1 MEYEVRITLQAQAH
15 LREIR
20 DYIAQKLLA
29 PEAAKS
35 TVQRLGTVMASL
47 SQMPK
52 RVPLVEEEPWRS
64 EGVRVK
70 AIRNFLIYFWVN
82 EAEKTVQII
91 AVIYA
96 RRDQTT
102 LRGVEDAPGERIT
115 VAQDLACGQPAPAF
129 RHRNICLGVFDADE
143 ALQDFA
149 ERSALVNMHCVWHV
163 FPHRPSWIFSIGAFP
178 HFSNNAHGFI
188 KEAGAAAVQPRALSG
203 DAEILANRGY
213 RT

>member
-15 LREIR
+15 LHEIR

-29 PEAAKS
+29 PEAAKN

-64 EGVRVK
+64 EGVRVR
-70 AIRNFLIYFWVN
+70 AVRNFLIYFWVN

-96 RRDQTT
+96 KRDQANAGDDEDTDVFERFLYLSHPPSPPLA
-102 LRGVEDAPGERIT
+102 LRFACARVSCASCC
-115 VAQDLACGQPAPAF
+115 AALAHSGF
-129 RHRNICLGVFDADE
+129 
-143 ALQDFA
+143 ALLI
-149 ERSALVNMHCVWHV
+149 RL
-163 FPHRPSWIFSIGAFP
+163 PPSQWM
-178 HFSNNAHGFI
+178 
-188 KEAGAAAVQPRALSG
+188 LSG
-203 DAEILANRGY
+203 RD
-213 RT
+213 TSF

>member
-52 RVPLVEEEPWRS
+52 RVPLIEEEPWHS
-64 EGVRVK
+64 EGVRVR
-70 AIRNFLIYFWVN
+70 AVRNFLIYFWVN
-82 EAEKTVQII
+82 EAKKTVQII

-96 RRDQTT
+96 RRDQTSV
-102 LRGVEDAPGERIT
+102 LS
-115 VAQDLACGQPAPAF
+115 QLDLQ
-129 RHRNICLGVFDADE
+129 
-143 ALQDFA
+143 
-149 ERSALVNMHCVWHV
+149 
-163 FPHRPSWIFSIGAFP
+163 
-178 HFSNNAHGFI
+178 
-188 KEAGAAAVQPRALSG
+188 
-203 DAEILANRGY
+203 
-213 RT
+213 

>member
-29 PEAAKS
+29 PEAAKN

-52 RVPLVEEEPWRS
+52 RVPLIEEEPWRS
-64 EGVRVK
+64 EGVRVR
-70 AIRNFLIYFWVN
+70 AVRNFLIYFWVN

-96 RRDQTT
+96 RRDQTRS
-102 LRGVEDAPGERIT
+102 LFPGSNKLT
-115 VAQDLACGQPAPAF
+115 TK
-129 RHRNICLGVFDADE
+129 RNKPPM
-143 ALQDFA
+143 
-149 ERSALVNMHCVWHV
+149 R
-163 FPHRPSWIFSIGAFP
+163 FS
-178 HFSNNAHGFI
+178 
-188 KEAGAAAVQPRALSG
+188 LSG
-203 DAEILANRGY
+203 WRSFRIA
-213 RT
+213 

>member
-52 RVPLVEEEPWRS
+52 RVSLVEEEPWRS
-64 EGVRVK
+64 EGVRVRAVK
-70 AIRNFLIYFWVN
+70 NFLIYFWVN

-96 RRDQTT
+96 RRDQTSV
-102 LRGVEDAPGERIT
+102 LS
-115 VAQDLACGQPAPAF
+115 QLDLQ
-129 RHRNICLGVFDADE
+129 
-143 ALQDFA
+143 
-149 ERSALVNMHCVWHV
+149 
-163 FPHRPSWIFSIGAFP
+163 
-178 HFSNNAHGFI
+178 
-188 KEAGAAAVQPRALSG
+188 
-203 DAEILANRGY
+203 
-213 RT
+213 

>member
-64 EGVRVK
+64 EDVRVK

-82 EAEKTVQII
+82 EAEKTVQVI

-96 RRDQTT
+96 RRDQTSV
-102 LRGVEDAPGERIT
+102 LS
-115 VAQDLACGQPAPAF
+115 QLDLQ
-129 RHRNICLGVFDADE
+129 
-143 ALQDFA
+143 
-149 ERSALVNMHCVWHV
+149 
-163 FPHRPSWIFSIGAFP
+163 
-178 HFSNNAHGFI
+178 
-188 KEAGAAAVQPRALSG
+188 
-203 DAEILANRGY
+203 
-213 RT
+213 

>member
-29 PEAAKS
+29 PEAAKN

-52 RVPLVEEEPWRS
+52 RVSLVEEEPWRS
-64 EGVRVK
+64 EGVRVRAVK
-70 AIRNFLIYFWVN
+70 NFLIYFWVN

-96 RRDQTT
+96 RRDQTSV
-102 LRGVEDAPGERIT
+102 LS
-115 VAQDLACGQPAPAF
+115 QLDLQ
-129 RHRNICLGVFDADE
+129 
-143 ALQDFA
+143 
-149 ERSALVNMHCVWHV
+149 
-163 FPHRPSWIFSIGAFP
+163 
-178 HFSNNAHGFI
+178 
-188 KEAGAAAVQPRALSG
+188 
-203 DAEILANRGY
+203 
-213 RT
+213 

>member
-64 EGVRVK
+64 EGVRVR
-70 AIRNFLIYFWVN
+70 AVRNFLIPRLP
-82 EAEKTVQII
+82 ATP
-91 AVIYA
+91 A
-96 RRDQTT
+96 R
-102 LRGVEDAPGERIT
+102 APRWRKSPQRENGI
-115 VAQDLACGQPAPAF
+115 
-129 RHRNICLGVFDADE
+129 H
-143 ALQDFA
+143 
-149 ERSALVNMHCVWHV
+149 
-163 FPHRPSWIFSIGAFP
+163 PSG
-178 HFSNNAHGFI
+178 
-188 KEAGAAAVQPRALSG
+188 
-203 DAEILANRGY
+203 
-213 RT
+213 

>member
-52 RVPLVEEEPWRS
+52 RVPWVEEEPWRS

-82 EAEKTVQII
+82 EAEKTVQVI

-96 RRDQTT
+96 RRDQTSV
-102 LRGVEDAPGERIT
+102 LS
-115 VAQDLACGQPAPAF
+115 QLDLQ
-129 RHRNICLGVFDADE
+129 
-143 ALQDFA
+143 
-149 ERSALVNMHCVWHV
+149 
-163 FPHRPSWIFSIGAFP
+163 
-178 HFSNNAHGFI
+178 
-188 KEAGAAAVQPRALSG
+188 
-203 DAEILANRGY
+203 
-213 RT
+213 

>member
-64 EGVRVK
+64 EGVRVR
-70 AIRNFLIYFWVN
+70 AVRNFLIYFWVN
-82 EAEKTVQII
+82 EAEKT
-91 AVIYA
+91 A
-96 RRDQTT
+96 
-102 LRGVEDAPGERIT
+102 
-115 VAQDLACGQPAPAF
+115 
-129 RHRNICLGVFDADE
+129 
-143 ALQDFA
+143 
-149 ERSALVNMHCVWHV
+149 
-163 FPHRPSWIFSIGAFP
+163 WI
-178 HFSNNAHGFI
+178 
-188 KEAGAAAVQPRALSG
+188 
-203 DAEILANRGY
+203 DAENKIVSFHAIDNGEMIMKTENLFWEFLFGLTSSGY
-213 RT
+213 RVM

>member
-52 RVPLVEEEPWRS
+52 RVPLIEEEPWRT
-64 EGVRVK
+64 EVVRVRAVK
-70 AIRNFLIYFWVN
+70 NFLIYFWVN

-96 RRDQTT
+96 RRDQTSV
-102 LRGVEDAPGERIT
+102 LS
-115 VAQDLACGQPAPAF
+115 QLDLQ
-129 RHRNICLGVFDADE
+129 
-143 ALQDFA
+143 
-149 ERSALVNMHCVWHV
+149 
-163 FPHRPSWIFSIGAFP
+163 
-178 HFSNNAHGFI
+178 
-188 KEAGAAAVQPRALSG
+188 
-203 DAEILANRGY
+203 
-213 RT
+213 

>member
-64 EGVRVK
+64 ESVRVK

-96 RRDQTT
+96 KRDQTSV
-102 LRGVEDAPGERIT
+102 LS
-115 VAQDLACGQPAPAF
+115 QLDLQ
-129 RHRNICLGVFDADE
+129 
-143 ALQDFA
+143 
-149 ERSALVNMHCVWHV
+149 
-163 FPHRPSWIFSIGAFP
+163 
-178 HFSNNAHGFI
+178 
-188 KEAGAAAVQPRALSG
+188 
-203 DAEILANRGY
+203 
-213 RT
+213 

>member
-1 MEYEVRITLQAQAH
+1 MEYEVRITLQAQTH

-52 RVPLVEEEPWRS
+52 RVPLVEEEHWRS

-82 EAEKTVQII
+82 EAEKTVQVI

-96 RRDQTT
+96 RRDQTSV
-102 LRGVEDAPGERIT
+102 LS
-115 VAQDLACGQPAPAF
+115 QLDLQ
-129 RHRNICLGVFDADE
+129 
-143 ALQDFA
+143 
-149 ERSALVNMHCVWHV
+149 
-163 FPHRPSWIFSIGAFP
+163 
-178 HFSNNAHGFI
+178 
-188 KEAGAAAVQPRALSG
+188 
-203 DAEILANRGY
+203 
-213 RT
+213 

>member
-29 PEAAKS
+29 PEAAKN

-64 EGVRVK
+64 ESVRVR
-70 AIRNFLIYFWVN
+70 AVRNFLIYFWVN

-96 RRDQTT
+96 RRDQTSV
-102 LRGVEDAPGERIT
+102 LS
-115 VAQDLACGQPAPAF
+115 QLDLQ
-129 RHRNICLGVFDADE
+129 
-143 ALQDFA
+143 
-149 ERSALVNMHCVWHV
+149 
-163 FPHRPSWIFSIGAFP
+163 
-178 HFSNNAHGFI
+178 
-188 KEAGAAAVQPRALSG
+188 
-203 DAEILANRGY
+203 
-213 RT
+213 

>member
-64 EGVRVK
+64 EGVRVR
-70 AIRNFLIYFWVN
+70 AVRNFLIFIDQL
-82 EAEKTVQII
+82 EK
-91 AVIYA
+91 
-96 RRDQTT
+96 
-102 LRGVEDAPGERIT
+102 
-115 VAQDLACGQPAPAF
+115 APASLEEWDSQVWSLLLEKGTVNRDGSITFEF
-129 RHRNICLGVFDADE
+129 RNGKEIKVE
-143 ALQDFA
+143 A
-149 ERSALVNMHCVWHV
+149 
-163 FPHRPSWIFSIGAFP
+163 
-178 HFSNNAHGFI
+178 
-188 KEAGAAAVQPRALSG
+188 K
-203 DAEILANRGY
+203 
-213 RT
+213 

>member
-29 PEAAKS
+29 PEAAKN

-47 SQMPK
+47 SQMPN
-52 RVPLVEEEPWRS
+52 RIPLIEEEPWRS

-96 RRDQTT
+96 KRDQASV
-102 LRGVEDAPGERIT
+102 LS
-115 VAQDLACGQPAPAF
+115 QLDLQ
-129 RHRNICLGVFDADE
+129 
-143 ALQDFA
+143 
-149 ERSALVNMHCVWHV
+149 
-163 FPHRPSWIFSIGAFP
+163 
-178 HFSNNAHGFI
+178 
-188 KEAGAAAVQPRALSG
+188 
-203 DAEILANRGY
+203 
-213 RT
+213 